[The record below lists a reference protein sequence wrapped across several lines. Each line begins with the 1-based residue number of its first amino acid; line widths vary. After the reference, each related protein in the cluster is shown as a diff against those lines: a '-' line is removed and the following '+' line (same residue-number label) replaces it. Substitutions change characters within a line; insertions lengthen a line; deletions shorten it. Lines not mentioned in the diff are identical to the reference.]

1 MQLSGFQ
8 VLTLI
13 VKEEESSRK
22 MQSQQEKNKPLFR
35 QRDDE
40 LKMWVPFQYF
50 RKTLYI
56 QFWECSQNEKAK
68 SYIQQI
74 L

>member
-1 MQLSGFQ
+1 
-8 VLTLI
+8 
-13 VKEEESSRK
+13 
-22 MQSQQEKNKPLFR
+22 MQSQQEENKPLFR

>member
-1 MQLSGFQ
+1 MQLGSFQ

-13 VKEEESSRK
+13 VKEEESPHK
-22 MQSQQEKNKPLFR
+22 VQSQKEKNKPLFR

-56 QFWECSQNEKAK
+56 QSWECSQNEKTK
-68 SYIQQI
+68 SSIQQI

>member
-1 MQLSGFQ
+1 M
-8 VLTLI
+8 LI
-13 VKEEESSRK
+13 VKEEKSSHKR
-22 MQSQQEKNKPLFR
+22 QSQQEKNKPLFK

-40 LKMWVPFQYF
+40 PKMQVPFQYF

-56 QFWECSQNEKAK
+56 QFWEWSQNEKAK
-68 SYIQQI
+68 SYNQQI